1 MNLMHYIIF
10 YYCRST
16 KAIANIDKGRET
28 TRGES
33 LKALEASGWWISKCF
48 EDPCGR
54 LFIGSKLLQDLQLVH
69 PWVLLW
75 KEGTRRHEIEPARQ
89 QIAQLHKLETRAGM
103 WMMRDPKRVT

>member
-33 LKALEASGWWISKCF
+33 LSIEFCSNSVKTMKYHFGSYHIAIFAYEITAFSGEALSHDVI
-48 EDPCGR
+48 
-54 LFIGSKLLQDLQLVH
+54 
-69 PWVLLW
+69 
-75 KEGTRRHEIEPARQ
+75 
-89 QIAQLHKLETRAGM
+89 
-103 WMMRDPKRVT
+103 